1 MAAAMCSALSDVGR
15 LRLVLRLMNSP
26 DGELCVSELVEHEQ
40 AKASSISAR
49 LQVLHAARL
58 LTRRREMKHIYYS
71 LADNHVR
78 HLVLNILGHAAEP
91 VSSTP
96 QPLVTIDTVISKI
109 SPLSFFV
116 HCPQTPDSIL
126 QDFIDTNLLT

>member
-1 MAAAMCSALSDVGR
+1 MPDSEPASSCQHEHCQQAVALPAAAQLEMAAAMCSALSDVGR

-71 LADNHVR
+71 LADDHVR

-96 QPLVTIDTVISKI
+96 QPLQEHTT
-109 SPLSFFV
+109 
-116 HCPQTPDSIL
+116 
-126 QDFIDTNLLT
+126 